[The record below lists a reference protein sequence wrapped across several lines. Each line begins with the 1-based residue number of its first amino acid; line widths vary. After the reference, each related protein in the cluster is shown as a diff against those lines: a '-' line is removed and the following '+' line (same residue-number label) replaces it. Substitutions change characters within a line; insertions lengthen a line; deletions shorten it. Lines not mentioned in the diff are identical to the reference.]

1 MRSMHSK
8 FTIHD
13 SKYNPYK
20 VKSSPTQVQS
30 TQHTR
35 SSSTKLTCSS
45 TAAWLSP
52 VLLPNNPF
60 RSTAAA
66 CPVPRPPAAS
76 AKPNVPVM
84 SSAACSNEG
93 EATNQRGLLAECR
106 PQQVSFEALP
116 GQQSYGAFIVRSWIP
131 TDISVTCANQSAAC
145 GTSATHETSN
155 KVSAHFP
162 NHQHWSCL
170 RRRPIAAPKMPQ
182 QASAWPP
189 ADRRRCSD
197 W

>member
-1 MRSMHSK
+1 MW
-8 FTIHD
+8 
-13 SKYNPYK
+13 
-20 VKSSPTQVQS
+20 

-52 VLLPNNPF
+52 MRLPNSLF
-60 RSTAAA
+60 RIRSTAAA
-66 CPVPRPPAAS
+66 CSVPCPLTAS
-76 AKPNVPVM
+76 AKPNVPALA
-84 SSAACSNEG
+84 SAAMIMRSSSEG

-106 PQQVSFEALP
+106 PQQVSFEAPPASNAMALSLCGLGSLQTSVSP
-116 GQQSYGAFIVRSWIP
+116 VRISLRHAYVTQS
-131 TDISVTCANQSAAC
+131 
-145 GTSATHETSN
+145 SATHETSN

-182 QASAWPP
+182 QAWIRHGHLPIDAGAVIGDAGETIFWPG
-189 ADRRRCSD
+189 SFV
-197 W
+197 